1 VAKFEYLSATITNQ
15 TCMNEEIKSRQN
27 LVNASYNS
35 VQSLLFSHL
44 LSKNLKIKIYKT
56 IILPV
61 VLYECETWSLTLREE
76 HRLRIPDNRVL
87 QRINIFKEGE
97 TD

>member
-1 VAKFEYLSATITNQ
+1 
-15 TCMNEEIKSRQN
+15 MNEEIKSRQN

-56 IILPV
+56 ILLPV
-61 VLYECETWSLTLREE
+61 VLYECEIGLS
-76 HRLRIPDNRVL
+76 H
-87 QRINIFKEGE
+87 
-97 TD
+97 